1 MERRDP
7 KTLLGRNLGGRFRL
21 DSIAD
26 ESAHSVVYLAVD
38 LQKQRQVAVQLMLGL
53 PPPGPTFEQAA
64 RRLRS
69 LHNTLIAR
77 LYASVRLADG
87 IGGLVLEAPEGET
100 LFARMQRGVPTI
112 DETLNVLDTLLQ
124 ALVACHQ
131 AGVVH
136 RDVRPENILLTL
148 DTDSMLPR
156 AKLHG
161 AGLTEL
167 IDMHAAGTHLSGA
180 MHGHP
185 LFTAPEQ
192 WVNRGVDARADV
204 YAVGLL
210 GHVMLSGEHFIR
222 PGTPLEVCRQH
233 FRAPRPPLKVTAR
246 GQRVPPSLAAALA
259 QAAKPRPEARFT
271 TAEAMRAALLTARVE
286 VASRPPLPRPATGP
300 LPDLETAP
308 VRPMKLDADDLNRIT
323 AELAAA
329 LDHAFDL
336 DD

>member
-1 MERRDP
+1 MPDRDP

-21 DSIAD
+21 DELIRETS
-26 ESAHSVVYLAVD
+26 HSVLFDALD
-38 LQKQRQVAVQLMLGL
+38 LTNQRRVAVQLMLGL

-64 RRLRS
+64 RRLRA
-69 LHNTLIAR
+69 LHSTLVAR

-87 IGGLVLEAPEGET
+87 TGGLVLEAAEGENIIE
-100 LFARMQRGVPTI
+100 RMHRGVPTI
-112 DETLNVLDTLLQ
+112 DETLHVLDTLLQ

-136 RDVRPENILLTL
+136 RDVRPENVQLSATPGE
-148 DTDSMLPR
+148 LPR
-156 AKLHG
+156 VKLHR
-161 AGLTEL
+161 AGLNEL
-167 IDMHAAGTHLSGA
+167 VETHAGTHLAGA

-185 LFTAPEQ
+185 LFTAPER

-210 GHVMLSGEHFIR
+210 GYMMLRGEHFIR
-222 PGTPLEVCRQH
+222 PGSALEVCRQH
-233 FRAPRPPLKVTAR
+233 FKAPRPALTETAR
-246 GQRVPPSLAAALA
+246 GEPIPPSMAAALA
-259 QAAKPRPEARFT
+259 QAARPRPEARYA

-286 VASRPPLPRPATGP
+286 VASRPPLPRPPTGP
-300 LPDLETAP
+300 LPDLDTTP
-308 VRPMKLDADDLNRIT
+308 VRPLQLDADDLNRIT